1 MNSRSKL
8 PDHAL
13 ITFKLSTTCIIPNKS
28 STRED
33 FDIDNVVLR
42 KYDYGNMRA
51 DFGKSEICRQAVI
64 ELIQQIE
71 CNREDQEILDRVYD
85 QFTNIITEEMNRN
98 IPFKDIDTSS
108 KRKKKRAILNHSGTM
123 I

>member
-1 MNSRSKL
+1 
-8 PDHAL
+8 
-13 ITFKLSTTCIIPNKS
+13 
-28 STRED
+28 
-33 FDIDNVVLR
+33 
-42 KYDYGNMRA
+42 MRA

-98 IPFKDIDTSS
+98 IPFKDINTSR
-108 KRKKKRAILNHSGTM
+108 KRKKKWGHTRPFWNSDLTNLLKN
-123 I
+123 